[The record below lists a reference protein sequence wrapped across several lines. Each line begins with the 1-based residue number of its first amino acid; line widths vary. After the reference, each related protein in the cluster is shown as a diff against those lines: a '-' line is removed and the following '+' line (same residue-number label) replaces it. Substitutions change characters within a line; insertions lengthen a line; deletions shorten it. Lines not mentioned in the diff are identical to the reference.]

1 MAPVA
6 NAMTVAVIIPAY
18 RAARTIAR
26 CLDSLRAQTIRPDHV
41 IIVDDGSPDRDEL
54 LHALEPYRDGVT
66 LIHQDNG
73 GASRARNTGI
83 DAAVALDAD
92 LIAFLDADDYWL
104 PTKLE
109 LQLDVLRQHP
119 EVGLV
124 ACTYRLVTPE
134 GELLPAELVTTAP
147 WVTGPPARYAGRRA
161 FDFAGEIATSAIL
174 VRREA
179 LGSERFQLGLQTAE
193 DRDLWVRVARRTT
206 VSCRPEPLVCCVQ
219 EPDSLSRT
227 DPDRDY
233 PNMLWVI
240 NRHAGMLGRRA
251 VSALRAQT
259 YRSWAAANLGRGRPR
274 AARRPALNRLR
285 HDPFSAEGWWVL
297 LKSLVGT
304 WTPADEPR
312 FRPATAPERS
322 RGPVLALESD
332 RHSWC

>member
-1 MAPVA
+1 MASDP

-193 DRDLWVRVARRTT
+193 DRDLWVRIVVKTT
-206 VSCRPEPLVCCVQ
+206 VCCRPEPMMHYVQ
-219 EPDSLSRT
+219 EPDSLSRANPAK
-227 DPDRDY
+227 DF
-233 PNMLWVI
+233 PNMLKVVHS
-240 NRHAGMLGRRA
+240 HAALLGREGVHA
-251 VSALRAQT
+251 WEVKT
-259 YRSWAAANLGRGRPR
+259 YRSWAGTSLSRGE
-274 AARRPALNRLR
+274 ARQAIGPAWRRLR
-285 HDPFSAEGWWVL
+285 RDPTTPEAWWVL
-297 LKSLVGT
+297 GKALLLTLKSRWPRRPPPPGPRPQTPLGQPDPEVVGQ
-304 WTPADEPR
+304 R
-312 FRPATAPERS
+312 
-322 RGPVLALESD
+322 
-332 RHSWC
+332 